1 MVSGKK
7 SCIDHLSTLTSIT
20 DTRRKL
26 RKSTYTA
33 FIDFSKAFDRVNRNI
48 LWSKLG
54 GLGIDNNCRILNAL
68 KSLYV
73 DVQSCV
79 RVNGYYSEWF
89 DISNGL
95 KQGSILSPLVF
106 SLYNISDLVTIY
118 LFIYL
123 FIYYL
128 CAYLLVERLS

>member
-1 MVSGKK
+1 MYKLYCSVLNERLYEWTNVNNIIPDEQNGFRKK
-7 SCIDHLSTLTSIT
+7 RSCIDHVSTLTSII

-54 GLGIDNNCRILNAL
+54 GLGINNNCKMLNAL

-89 DISNGL
+89 DVSNGL
-95 KQGSILSPLVF
+95 KQGCILSPLLF
-106 SLYNISDLVTIY
+106 SI
-118 LFIYL
+118 
-123 FIYYL
+123 
-128 CAYLLVERLS
+128 